1 MLEEISYLG
10 DLGDGR
16 LDSLLDSWRGEAA
29 DRGVLALVAEA
40 SLDMVEGLQAACRSR
55 GLGLL
60 GGVFP
65 ALIAGSRMVSGG
77 AWLYRLP
84 EHSMPALVSG
94 KGEGALVA
102 RGIAQTIRPP
112 SDSGP
117 QVLLLLFDALV
128 PNISSILDALYLEM
142 ADSVSYLGACA
153 GSETFQPLACLFDS
167 ERRVDQGI
175 GALLLPAGTPLALA
189 HGYAI
194 PEDSLCAT
202 ATVGNRIVS
211 IGWKPAFEVY
221 RAEVKSHF
229 GVDLDRE
236 NFYQW
241 AVHFPFGIHMAS
253 GRALVRIPVALD
265 DDGAILCV
273 GEVPENSILSMLE
286 APRVD
291 SRQTVESLVA
301 KLGKGGPE
309 LMAFYCAGRRLH
321 LAEAADRELGDL
333 AALGGARVSGALSL
347 GEIGSFESGGYPFF
361 HNAAIVTVGWPG
373 T

>member
-1 MLEEISYLG
+1 MLEYVSYLG
-10 DLGDGR
+10 GLGDGK
-16 LDSLLDSWRGEAA
+16 LDSLLDSWRDEPGTG
-29 DRGVLALVAEA
+29 GVLAMVAEA
-40 SLDMVEGLQAACRSR
+40 SLDMVEGLQAACRAR
-55 GLGLL
+55 GLCLL
-60 GGVFP
+60 GGIFP
-65 ALIAGSRMVSGG
+65 ALIEGNRMVPRG

-84 EHSMPALVSG
+84 EGAMPALVSG
-94 KGEGALVA
+94 KGEGSLVA
-102 RGIAQTIRPP
+102 RGIAQAIRPSP
-112 SDSGP
+112 DSAP
-117 QVLLLLFDALV
+117 PVLLLLFDALL
-128 PNISSILDALYLEM
+128 PNIASILDALYLEM

-153 GSETFQPLACLFDS
+153 GSESFQPLAAVFDC

-175 GALLLPAGTPLALA
+175 GALLLPAGTAQALA

-202 ATVGNRIVS
+202 ATLGNRIVS

-221 RAEVKSHF
+221 RAEVKAHF

-241 AVHFPFGIHMAS
+241 AVHFPFGIYMAS
-253 GRALVRIPVALD
+253 GRALVRIPVSLD
-265 DDGAILCV
+265 EDGAILCV

-286 APRVD
+286 APKVD
-291 SRQTVESLVA
+291 SRQTVESLVG
-301 KLGKGGPE
+301 KLGKASAE

-321 LAEAADRELGDL
+321 LGEAAERELGDL
-333 AALGGARVSGALSL
+333 ATLGGARVSGALSL

-361 HNAAIVTVGWPG
+361 HNASIVAVGWSG